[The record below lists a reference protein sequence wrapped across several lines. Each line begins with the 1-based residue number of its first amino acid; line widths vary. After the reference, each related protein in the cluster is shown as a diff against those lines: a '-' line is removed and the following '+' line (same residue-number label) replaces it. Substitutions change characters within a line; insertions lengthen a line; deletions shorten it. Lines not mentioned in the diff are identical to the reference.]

1 MKELLAKAEEK
12 MDKSLNALD
21 REFKAV
27 RAGRANPAVLDKVL
41 VDYYGTPTPVQQMAA
56 VSVPREEPCRFSL
69 GMFQPF
75 VILKRLF

>member
-1 MKELLAKAEEK
+1 MKELLAKTEEK

-41 VDYYGTPTPVQQMAA
+41 VDY
-56 VSVPREEPCRFSL
+56 
-69 GMFQPF
+69 
-75 VILKRLF
+75 